1 MTSFIIIIIIIIII
15 IMIIY
20 DDVQVTRADD
30 TCECIG
36 LCGLYPAGEGAGY
49 AGGIVSA
56 AVDGTRVA
64 QSMLAHALSAD
75 NHRAA

>member
-1 MTSFIIIIIIIIII
+1 M
-15 IMIIY
+15 
-20 DDVQVTRADD
+20 TRADD

-36 LCGLYPAGEGAGY
+36 LRGLYPAGEGAGY

-64 QSMLAHALSAD
+64 QSMLAHALSTDIAPSSE
-75 NHRAA
+75 

>member
-1 MTSFIIIIIIIIII
+1 MT
-15 IMIIY
+15 
-20 DDVQVTRADD
+20 DPACDVNYVNYVSQVTRADD

-36 LCGLYPAGEGAGY
+36 LRGLYPAGEGAGY

-64 QSMLAHALSAD
+64 ESMLAHALS
-75 NHRAA
+75 NSI